1 MPISVPLARRDQ
13 DPGPAVLIAVI
24 LVSCARASAAPTP
37 TSCGTGWPSR
47 NRRARL
53 VWRINPK
60 KAARLQSQIADE
72 VVAPADM
79 GSGQGREAQPDPFGH
94 LSKIISRL

>member
-1 MPISVPLARRDQ
+1 MAVKEPPGTAGVADQ
-13 DPGPAVLIAVI
+13 PE
-24 LVSCARASAAPTP
+24 
-37 TSCGTGWPSR
+37 
-47 NRRARL
+47 
-53 VWRINPK
+53 
-60 KAARLQSQIADE
+60 KAARLRSLIADE

>member
-1 MPISVPLARRDQ
+1 MPISVPLARGDQ
-13 DPGPAVLIAVI
+13 DPGPAVH
-24 LVSCARASAAPTP
+24 
-37 TSCGTGWPSR
+37 CGHPCVLCQSL
-47 NRRARL
+47 RRAYADFLRDRLAVKEPPGRL

-60 KAARLQSQIADE
+60 KAARLRSLIADE